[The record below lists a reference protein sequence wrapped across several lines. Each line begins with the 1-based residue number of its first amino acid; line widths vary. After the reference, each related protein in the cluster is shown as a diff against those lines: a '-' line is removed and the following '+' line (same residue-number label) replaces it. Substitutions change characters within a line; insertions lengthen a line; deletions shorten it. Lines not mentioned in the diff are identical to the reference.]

1 MNDGLFR
8 DTDAHRNAGDRDS
21 DFMDLLAP
29 WQARLLGYIFALVSN
44 IDDAH
49 DIYQQTVMALWRK
62 FDEFQTGSN
71 FMAWALKVA
80 QFEILHY
87 RRTRGRSRVL
97 FSDEVVERLLET
109 QLVSS
114 DKPGPDMKLEFL
126 QGCLEK
132 LSSVDRA
139 LIEKCYLGN
148 MRVQQ
153 VALALGRSSQSIC
166 NSLRRIR
173 MSLLECIDFKRAE
186 SGQK

>member
-1 MNDGLFR
+1 
-8 DTDAHRNAGDRDS
+8 
-21 DFMDLLAP
+21 
-29 WQARLLGYIFALVSN
+29 
-44 IDDAH
+44 
-49 DIYQQTVMALWRK
+49 
-62 FDEFQTGSN
+62 
-71 FMAWALKVA
+71 MAWALKVA

-109 QLVSS
+109 RLVSS